1 MTQTIGELIADWFYA
16 AEGDDFA
23 GMTVETYQTYA
34 AIAEDVLVE
43 NASAA
48 YDEYHMLNALSI

>member
-1 MTQTIGELIADWFYA
+1 MTQTIGELIADWFYG

-23 GMTVETYQTYA
+23 GMTVETYRVYA

-43 NASAA
+43 KCSTA
-48 YDEYHMLNALSI
+48 YDEYHMVNALSI